1 MSKKVTKSDLE
12 SAIEKLH
19 AENAALRQRVA
30 SSEANAKL
38 ALKDKDEQ
46 SASIAFLKTELMT
59 KCLEVARME
68 GYITRANESDPEPA
82 SPTIRTFGAIER
94 PPIASVSYGANWSEP
109 QTPWWNR

>member
-12 SAIEKLH
+12 STIEKLQ
-19 AENAALRQRVA
+19 AENTALRQRMV

-38 ALKDKDEQ
+38 TLKERDEQ
-46 SASIAFLKTELMT
+46 SASIASLKTELMA
-59 KCLEVARME
+59 KCLEVAKLE

-94 PPIASVSYGANWSEP
+94 PPMTSVSYGANWSEP